1 MSWGFARSTQRVRP
15 DLFPQKG
22 NGRFVRPFL
31 LSSTRRCA
39 YAAKAPR
46 IFFIAF
52 ASSWRMRSAD
62 TP

>member
-1 MSWGFARSTQRVRP
+1 MLGFA
-15 DLFPQKG
+15 
-22 NGRFVRPFL
+22 L
-31 LSSTRRCA
+31 LSPTYKAKRPHEAAVLLGSFESLC

-46 IFFIAF
+46 IFFIAL